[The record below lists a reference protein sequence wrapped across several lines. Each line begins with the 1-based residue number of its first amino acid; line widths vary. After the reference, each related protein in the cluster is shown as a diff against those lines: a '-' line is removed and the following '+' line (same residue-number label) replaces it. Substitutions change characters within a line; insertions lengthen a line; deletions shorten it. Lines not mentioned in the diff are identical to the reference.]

1 MYLCGVRG
9 VGGGNVGREDMTEY
23 LYETAWR
30 CTQWGQGSPDVGCG
44 TGKSGYHQSIFNCL
58 TSLKDGEISSLHNSL
73 SEARL
78 VWGIAIWCKRI
89 LTQQKCKN
97 ESKQFLY
104 IFNFLQVGLFV
115 SSWFV
120 CFKLVLFVSSWFCL
134 FQVGFV
140 CFKLVLFV
148 SRCLFQVGFVCFKL
162 VLFLVCLFAVSI
174 VLALLHSYID
184 VQVWGSAKF
193 DSKFLG
199 LGISVYFVHFF
210 QLVSSCTLHKSAYT
224 SCCCF

>member
-1 MYLCGVRG
+1 MYLCGVRS

-30 CTQWGQGSPDVGCG
+30 CTQWGQGSPDVGCV
-44 TGKSGYHQSIFNCL
+44 TGKSGYHQSVFNCL

-89 LTQQKCKN
+89 STQQKCKN

-104 IFNFLQVGLFV
+104 IFNFLQVF
-115 SSWFV
+115 FFFQV
-120 CFKLVLFVSSWFCL
+120 CLFVSSWFCL

-140 CFKLVLFV
+140 CFKLVLF
-148 SRCLFQVGFVCFKL
+148 
-162 VLFLVCLFAVSI
+162 LVCLFVCLFVWCFYCIGAI
-174 VLALLHSYID
+174 TQLHRC
-184 VQVWGSAKF
+184 
-193 DSKFLG
+193 LG
-199 LGISVYFVHFF
+199 LRFCKVRL
-210 QLVSSCTLHKSAYT
+210 QVSGTRH
-224 SCCCF
+224 